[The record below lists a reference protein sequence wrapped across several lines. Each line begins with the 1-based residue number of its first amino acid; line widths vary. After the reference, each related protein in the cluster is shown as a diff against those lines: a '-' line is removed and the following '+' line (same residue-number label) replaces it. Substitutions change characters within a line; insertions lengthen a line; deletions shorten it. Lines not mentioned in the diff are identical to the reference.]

1 MDRRSF
7 LKGLLI
13 GCTAAASPLL
23 TPVTFASAPGDGRL
37 VVIILRGAMD
47 GLDALQ
53 PYGDRNFA
61 ALRPNLA
68 TGPDKGAADL
78 NGFFALHPA
87 AAGLLPLWQSGELAF
102 AHATSTPYRDRRSH
116 FDGQDLLEAGIPGNN
131 PMAGTRDGWLNRL
144 LQNMPDATS
153 ETAYTVGSGRM
164 LILSGDSPTRG
175 WAPKSSFALSE
186 QARIL
191 LDHVYHDDPLFREAA
206 ANAVLE
212 ASISDLGMVAGG
224 ATAGTE
230 NLAAFTAS
238 RLNEQARIASF
249 SISGWDSHAN
259 QSRVIGKAL
268 ANLSAAILRLKADL
282 GRNWQQTTVIAMT
295 EFGRTAR
302 QNGSQGTD
310 HGTGGALFMAGGAL
324 KKAQVLG
331 DWPGLGESDLYAGRD
346 LMPTRDVRAYAGWAL
361 KGLFGI
367 ESSLI
372 EGAVF
377 PGLDLGSDPGLL
389 A

>member
-1 MDRRSF
+1 MDRRNF

-13 GCTAAASPLL
+13 GCSAAASPLL
-23 TPVTFASAPGDGRL
+23 TPVTFASAPGEGRL

-53 PYGDRNFA
+53 PYGDRDFA
-61 ALRPNLA
+61 ALRPDLA
-68 TGPDKGAADL
+68 LQPDQGTIDL
-78 NGFFALHPA
+78 DGFFALHPA
-87 AAGLLPLWQSGELAF
+87 AAPLLPLWQAGELAF
-102 AHATSTPYRDRRSH
+102 AHATSTPYRDKRSH
-116 FDGQDLLEAGIPGNN
+116 FDGQDLLEAGIAGNN
-131 PMAGTRDGWLNRL
+131 PLAGSRDGWLNRL
-144 LQNMPDATS
+144 LQNMPGSTG

-164 LILSGDSPTRG
+164 LILSGDAPSRG
-175 WAPKSSFALSE
+175 WAPRSNFALSE
-186 QARIL
+186 QAQLL
-191 LDHVYHDDPLFREAA
+191 LDHVYHDDPLFRDAA
-206 ANAVLE
+206 ANAILE
-212 ASISDLGMVAGG
+212 AGTSDSGNVGSG
-224 ATAGTE
+224 PTAATE

-249 SISGWDSHAN
+249 SIAGWDSHAN
-259 QSRVIGKAL
+259 QPRIIGRAL

-282 GRNWQQTTVIAMT
+282 GRNWAQTTVIAMT

-331 DWPGLGESDLYAGRD
+331 QWPGLAESDLYAGRD

-361 KGLFGI
+361 RGMFGI
-367 ESSLI
+367 ETSMI
-372 EGAVF
+372 EGVVF
-377 PGLDLGSDPGLL
+377 PGLDMGGDPGLL